1 PPPRWARPRP
11 QARPRSAAPWASASR
26 RSAAPPP
33 VSRRS
38 IRAAAPTAA
47 AALASPCARRPLPRT
62 VSSQPSPSRTPW
74 SASPPWGGV
83 ASHAARA
90 RPDTPS
96 PAMVTP
102 GSPPL
107 ARRCNPP
114 ASLRTTAMVRRAAPA
129 LPRTRRHSNPCVRWR
144 PPPAPPSP
152 RAPPRV
158 ADLTRDLRGR
168 DVLMVAD
175 TAWDGGPLS
184 QDLHAPYG
192 VAVLPPVTASPT
204 RRAACA
210 TVPLAPYAQP
220 IWGHVAA
227 VSTTLTDCDGP

>member
-1 PPPRWARPRP
+1 MGPASRAPVSSPATTARLLSPRCSPAGGPRRALAGSFVSPLCSTGAPTTSPPRWARPSP
-11 QARPRSAAPWASASR
+11 QAGPRSAAPWASASR

-152 RAPPRV
+152 RAPP
-158 ADLTRDLRGR
+158 G
-168 DVLMVAD
+168 
-175 TAWDGGPLS
+175 W
-184 QDLHAPYG
+184 
-192 VAVLPPVTASPT
+192 PT
-204 RRAACA
+204 
-210 TVPLAPYAQP
+210 
-220 IWGHVAA
+220 
-227 VSTTLTDCDGP
+227 